1 MTVEK
6 KEIIELQK
14 DVARKIQEMH
24 LSPNPDSARIFDLN
38 MLDSNLS
45 LFLLAAEFK
54 EDPLKLSAGDKCIID
69 ALKEFRSSSARKT
82 DAETLSKELAASA
95 REILD
100 LLEQAEDRLEGCTET
115 VFCKNI
121 KARLD
126 FAYELLRHI
135 ESLQDASKRTVRK
148 WQTEEIPLPLSSAA
162 TLLGKARSEKK
173 AKAARE
179 NGKKGGRP
187 SRAAPKKSA
196 VQQKKTA
203 AKQKEAAPAK
213 TKKVGPAPLKKAAA
227 AKTKEA
233 ALVQAEKK
241 SAPAKAK
248 KAAARKTSASK
259 APSAKT
265 ASSPAKKAK

>member
-203 AKQKEAAPAK
+203 AAKQKEAAPAK
-213 TKKVGPAPLKKAAA
+213 TKK
-227 AKTKEA
+227 
-233 ALVQAEKK
+233 
-241 SAPAKAK
+241 
-248 KAAARKTSASK
+248 AAARKTSAST

>member
-82 DAETLSKELAASA
+82 DAETLSKELAASV

-203 AKQKEAAPAK
+203 AAKQKEA
-213 TKKVGPAPLKKAAA
+213 GPASLKKAAA

-233 ALVQAEKK
+233 APVQAEKK
-241 SAPAKAK
+241 GAPAKAK
-248 KAAARKTSASK
+248 KAAARKTSAST

>member
-54 EDPLKLSAGDKCIID
+54 EDPLKLSAGDKCIIN

-203 AKQKEAAPAK
+203 AAKQKEA
-213 TKKVGPAPLKKAAA
+213 GPASLKKAAA

-233 ALVQAEKK
+233 APVQAEKK
-241 SAPAKAK
+241 GAPAKAK
-248 KAAARKTSASK
+248 KAAARKTSAST

>member
-14 DVARKIQEMH
+14 DVSRKLQELQ
-24 LSPNPDSARIFDLN
+24 LSSSPDSARIFDLN

-54 EDPLKLSAGDKCIID
+54 EDPVKLTSGDKCIID

-95 REILD
+95 HEILD
-100 LLEQAEDRLEGCTET
+100 LLNQAEERLESCPEQLF
-115 VFCKNI
+115 VRNI
-121 KARLD
+121 RTRLD

-135 ESLQDASKRTVRK
+135 ESLQNAPKRTVKK
-148 WQTEEIPLPLSSAA
+148 WCTEEIPLPLSNAG

-173 AKAARE
+173 AAAARE

-187 SRAAPKKSA
+187 AKSSHA
-196 VQQKKTA
+196 
-203 AKQKEAAPAK
+203 EK
-213 TKKVGPAPLKKAAA
+213 TK
-227 AKTKEA
+227 
-233 ALVQAEKK
+233 
-241 SAPAKAK
+241 
-248 KAAARKTSASK
+248 R
-259 APSAKT
+259 
-265 ASSPAKKAK
+265 SSPAKKAAAARKKSAAPLEKKTAPKSKKAAAKKTAVSKPSAQKKAK

>member
-187 SRAAPKKSA
+187 SRTAQKKSA

-213 TKKVGPAPLKKAAA
+213 T
-227 AKTKEA
+227 
-233 ALVQAEKK
+233 
-241 SAPAKAK
+241 K

>member
-203 AKQKEAAPAK
+203 AKQKEADPAS
-213 TKKVGPAPLKKAAA
+213 LKKAAA

-233 ALVQAEKK
+233 APVQAEKK
-241 SAPAKAK
+241 GAPAKAK